1 MKLYK
6 ISLVMFG
13 AALLTTSCNDI
24 DEQYPETG
32 VLTKEQNQ
40 EINEI
45 VPERAQATFQGM
57 FSIMATPHRGLP
69 GTANADR
76 ADDFGYVMAA
86 FSLDLEGADMFMQN
100 NNYNWFSVC
109 GEYSSRNAD
118 YANPYI
124 RYVIPYR
131 QIGIINDVIS
141 GIDENTDN
149 PDLLNQR
156 AQAFAM
162 RAYAYMALATYFAFN
177 FSHPD
182 DPRIPIL
189 KADTDYGNNPRAS
202 VKEVWESIKEDLD
215 YAVAN
220 LTADR
225 TGKDQINV
233 NVAYGL
239 RARANLYMGNYA
251 EAAADAEKA
260 MQGFTPASQAEISV
274 PAFCNLNE
282 HNWIWG
288 INVPTEMAQ
297 IDGSCTSSSWLSAF
311 SGDGYAAATEN
322 VPTINRLL
330 YNKIADTDIRKNWW
344 LDENLHTPNW
354 AGLTWT
360 DPKTGASA
368 TGDEIAKFEIE
379 ELKAAFLPL
388 NSVKFGMKS
397 GVGSIINNNDFPLM
411 RVEEMILIQV
421 EGLAKSGNEARAKQI
436 LENFVKTYRDPA
448 YSVEANLQQRGLS
461 DEIWFQRRVE
471 LWGEGFFMF
480 DCKRL
485 GKPVVRTHGSGTTN
499 QPAAFAFNIAAT
511 DGWLNMRFPQ
521 TEMDNNKGVV
531 DNTGGQQPVAGQNPN
546 LRDGVT
552 D

>member
-1 MKLYK
+1 ML
-6 ISLVMFG
+6 G

-24 DEQYPETG
+24 DEQVPETG
-32 VLTKEQNQ
+32 LLTKEQNQ

-45 VPERAQATFQGM
+45 LPERAQATFQGM

-69 GTANADR
+69 GSTTR

-86 FSLDLEGADMFMQN
+86 FSLDLEGADMFMQD

-109 GEYSSRNAD
+109 GEYSSRNAN

-131 QIGIINDVIS
+131 QIGVINDVLA
-141 GIDENTDN
+141 GIAEDTDN
-149 PDLLNQR
+149 PDLQNQM
-156 AQAFAM
+156 AQARAM
-162 RAYAYMALATYFAFN
+162 RAYAYMALAPYFAFN
-177 FSHPD
+177 YSHPD
-182 DPRIPIL
+182 DPCIPIL
-189 KADTDYGNNPRAS
+189 KADTDYGNNPRAT

-215 YAVAN
+215 FAVDH

-225 TGKDQINV
+225 PTKDQINV

-239 RARANLYMGNYA
+239 RARANLYMGNFA

-260 MQGFTPASQAEISV
+260 MQGYTPASQAEISV

-288 INVPTEMAQ
+288 INVTTEIASV
-297 IDGSCTSSSWLSAF
+297 DGYCTSSSWISAF
-311 SGDGYAAATEN
+311 SGDGYAPACQL
-322 VPTINRLL
+322 VPTINALL
-330 YNKIADTDIRKNWW
+330 YNKIPDTDLRKNWW

-360 DPKTGASA
+360 DPDTGTRA
-368 TGDEIAKFEIE
+368 TGDEIAHLTIE
-379 ELKAAFLPL
+379 EVKEEFEPL
-388 NSVKFGMKS
+388 NNVKFGMKS

-411 RVEEMILIQV
+411 RVEEMILIQA
-421 EGLAKSGNEARAKQI
+421 EGLARSGNEAKAKQV

-448 YSVEANLQQRGLS
+448 YSVEANLQVRGIV

-480 DCKRL
+480 DAKRL

-499 QPAAFAFNIAAT
+499 EPAAFAFNIAAT
-511 DGWLNMRFPQ
+511 DGWLNMRFPN
-521 TEMDNNKGVV
+521 TEIDNNAGII
-531 DNTGGQQPVAGQNPN
+531 DNTGGAIPEPGQNAN